1 MFPVEVMQMSR
12 LVFAP
17 ISFSIFLLIS
27 GCTTY
32 IENEASLPF
41 EPIYPSAHITPDGG
55 APTGGIFKTN
65 SAGLFA
71 SDIRAREVGDILTVS
86 LNETFAATKSQN
98 AASAKDDSFGVTLP
112 TGIPNLF
119 TGGYDKNAAGLNAGT
134 KRSFAGSGSAAQ
146 SNSLTGLLT
155 VTVTRVF
162 DNGNMEI
169 AGQKKLTLNNGD
181 EYVRLTGLIRP
192 EDVSATNTVQSNR
205 IADAEIVYVGAG
217 EIADSSRQGWLSR
230 TMRNVSPF

>member
-1 MFPVEVMQMSR
+1 MIRIINTWFIVA
-12 LVFAP
+12 F
-17 ISFSIFLLIS
+17 
-27 GCTTY
+27 GCLMAGCSTY
-32 IENEASLPF
+32 VENEASFAF
-41 EPIYPSAHITPDGG
+41 EPIYPAAHVTPDGE

-65 SAGLFA
+65 GNGLFA
-71 SDIRAREVGDILTVS
+71 SDIRARDVGDILTVA
-86 LNETFAATKSQN
+86 LNETFAATKAQT
-98 AASAKDDSFGVTLP
+98 AASAKNDTFGVTLP
-112 TGIPNLF
+112 TGLPNIL

-134 KRSFAGSGSAAQ
+134 ARSFAGSGTAAQ

-192 EDVSATNTVQSNR
+192 EDISATNTVQSNR

-230 TMRNVSPF
+230 TMRNVSPM

>member
-1 MFPVEVMQMSR
+1 MIR
-12 LVFAP
+12 I
-17 ISFSIFLLIS
+17 ISTSFIVAF
-27 GCTTY
+27 GCLMAGCSTY
-32 IENEASLPF
+32 IENEASLAF
-41 EPIYPSAHITPDGG
+41 EPIYPVVHVTPDSE

-65 SAGLFA
+65 GNGLFA
-71 SDIRAREVGDILTVS
+71 SDIRARDVGDILTVA
-86 LNETFAATKSQN
+86 LNETFAATKAQT
-98 AASAKDDSFGVTLP
+98 AASAKNDTFGVTLP
-112 TGIPNLF
+112 TGLPNVL

-134 KRSFAGSGSAAQ
+134 ARSFAGSGTAAQ

-192 EDVSATNTVQSNR
+192 EDISATNTVQSNR

-230 TMRNVSPF
+230 TMRSVSPM

>member
-1 MFPVEVMQMSR
+1 M
-12 LVFAP
+12 A
-17 ISFSIFLLIS
+17 
-27 GCTTY
+27 
-32 IENEASLPF
+32 
-41 EPIYPSAHITPDGG
+41 
-55 APTGGIFKTN
+55 
-65 SAGLFA
+65 
-71 SDIRAREVGDILTVS
+71 
-86 LNETFAATKSQN
+86 LNETFAATKAQT
-98 AASAKDDSFGVTLP
+98 AASSKNDNFGVTLP
-112 TGIPNLF
+112 TGLPNLF

-134 KRSFAGSGSAAQ
+134 ARTFAGSGSAAQ

-192 EDVSATNTVQSNR
+192 EDISATNTVQSNR

-230 TMRNVSPF
+230 TMRNVSPL